1 MGVLENDRL
10 NMGGGLENMGC
21 VDFENPLLCWTDTE
35 LINVECEQPV
45 LSSS

>member
-1 MGVLENDRL
+1 MLENDRL
-10 NMGGGLENMGC
+10 NMGGGLEDMGR

-35 LINVECEQPV
+35 LINVKSEQPV